1 MNLIDDFEAQNFLYI
16 GRHQNME
23 SETSLPSF
31 KIVEENK
38 KFLVRDGKNTNYGGY
53 SSCQEAQQAID
64 DWVAYYEAALVF

>member
-1 MNLIDDFEAQNFLYI
+1 MTQDMTIPQ
-16 GRHQNME
+16 
-23 SETSLPSF
+23 F

>member
-1 MNLIDDFEAQNFLYI
+1 
-16 GRHQNME
+16 ME